1 MLIKK
6 NKKLVITDLGKDW
19 SILIKNADIITL
31 NYGSAQ
37 VNGVNFIDIKSYYK
51 KFFSLKKKEYLN
63 TLKKYLQKKNFL
75 DIHPVE
81 LDIANCRNEKYD
93 YIHKIINI
101 IILKEVIKDYQE
113 VEVICDDCLY
123 YDSYKS
129 LSKKI
134 KITYLKNKKRS
145 FYVLKFL
152 TSRLYFFLKT
162 FLFILVIKN
171 FKDKKDV
178 KTCKEINLTFHPAFF
193 KNDEDYMYRN
203 NKKSLN
209 FLITDETHLYM
220 NLVKLFKEFFKIN
233 SNKNIIVT
241 EKYIELKDIFQNF
254 FSTFGLIEK
263 LRKNNSF
270 KINNI
275 IFDDI
280 IFKYFYISLL
290 NRAKLSIYTKA
301 LPKITNKYKVKKL
314 NYIMFEYSF
323 GFFLKK
329 ILSKNIF
336 FVGYQHGYY
345 SDNSMWL
352 SFVSTYKDKDKNK
365 FLPDKVICKNIL
377 SYKSYKKKIPS
388 NKLKIDKENKVINKI
403 FDEIKFL
410 LNKKKITKKSNF
422 LIICGAYDVIEI
434 VSAIKIFS
442 LKDINKNKKFF
453 LKVHPKITLNM
464 NVDKY
469 MNIKIIKKLGNTKF
483 DKVIITSGSTMTTEA
498 ENNLKNY
505 YIIGLPFKHSI
516 LPSSFPS
523 KKIFNIY

>member
-1 MLIKK
+1 
-6 NKKLVITDLGKDW
+6 
-19 SILIKNADIITL
+19 
-31 NYGSAQ
+31 
-37 VNGVNFIDIKSYYK
+37 
-51 KFFSLKKKEYLN
+51 
-63 TLKKYLQKKNFL
+63 
-75 DIHPVE
+75 
-81 LDIANCRNEKYD
+81 
-93 YIHKIINI
+93 
-101 IILKEVIKDYQE
+101 
-113 VEVICDDCLY
+113 
-123 YDSYKS
+123 
-129 LSKKI
+129 
-134 KITYLKNKKRS
+134 
-145 FYVLKFL
+145 
-152 TSRLYFFLKT
+152 
-162 FLFILVIKN
+162 
-171 FKDKKDV
+171 
-178 KTCKEINLTFHPAFF
+178 
-193 KNDEDYMYRN
+193 MYRN

-220 NLVKLFKEFFKIN
+220 NLVNLFKEFFKIN

-314 NYIMFEYSF
+314 NYIMFEYTF

-336 FVGYQHGYY
+336 FVGYQHGSY
-345 SDNSMWL
+345 SDNNMWL

-388 NKLKIDKENKVINKI
+388 NKLKIDKEN
-403 FDEIKFL
+403 
-410 LNKKKITKKSNF
+410 F

-434 VSAIKIFS
+434 VNAIKIFS
-442 LKDINKNKKFF
+442 FKDINKNKKFF
-453 LKVHPKITLNM
+453 LKVHPKITINM
-464 NVDKY
+464 NVDEY